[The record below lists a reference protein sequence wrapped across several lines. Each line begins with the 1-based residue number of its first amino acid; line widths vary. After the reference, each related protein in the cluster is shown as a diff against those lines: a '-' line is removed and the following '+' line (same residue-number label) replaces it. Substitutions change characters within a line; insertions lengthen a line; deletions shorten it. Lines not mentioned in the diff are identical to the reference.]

1 MKIAII
7 GTGYVGLV
15 SGADFANR
23 GHQVTC
29 VDINEARIEGLKQ
42 GVMPISE
49 VGLPELVAAGVKAGM
64 LEFSLDA
71 RAAIAEA
78 EIVFCCVGTPLA
90 DDGRAD
96 CGMIYEVARTFGES
110 ITKPTVLVNKST
122 VPVGTAMKCE
132 EIIKKELQNRKML
145 DSRPRVLAL
154 RGDPFFAVVSNPE
167 FLSQGTAV
175 RDTANPSRLIIGSDD
190 AWAIAQM
197 ELVNASFITA
207 GVPKIVMS
215 RASAELAKCAANAFL
230 ATKISFINEIAN
242 LCELVGANVDDIAA
256 SMGLDKRI
264 GPAFLNA
271 GIGYGGGCIPKD
283 TAALIATGHD
293 VGYEFKILPAVQAVN
308 ESQRRILYTKLCE
321 FMPERAGKRIAVWG
335 LAFKPG
341 TDDVRSAPSLQ
352 IVQNLLADGAEM
364 IAYDPTAQ
372 KNAAGLLPQLKF
384 AKTPLEAVQ
393 EADALLIC
401 TEWPEFAELSLE
413 KIAEMMSNK
422 LIIDGRGVYR
432 NVERPNN
439 VKYWTVGCG

>member
-15 SGADFANR
+15 SGADFASR
-23 GHQVTC
+23 GHEVVC
-29 VDINEARIEGLKQ
+29 VDINEARIEGLKR

-49 VGLPELVAAGVKAGM
+49 AGLPELVAAGVEAGR
-64 LEFSLDA
+64 LEFSTEA
-71 RAAIAEA
+71 EKAIAEA
-78 EIVFCCVGTPLA
+78 EIVFCCVGTPLG

-96 CGMIYEVARTFGES
+96 CSMIYEVARTFGRA

-122 VPVGTAMKCE
+122 VPVGTAVICE
-132 EIIKKELQNRKML
+132 KIINDELAARNLSIK
-145 DSRPRVLAL
+145 
-154 RGDPFFAVVSNPE
+154 FAVVSNPE

-197 ELVNASFITA
+197 ELVNASFIAA
-207 GVPKIVMS
+207 GVPKVIMS

-242 LCELVGANVDDIAA
+242 LCELVGANVDDIAL

-283 TAALIATGHD
+283 TAALIATGQD

-308 ESQRRILYTKLCE
+308 EAQRRILYTKLCE
-321 FMPERAGKRIAVWG
+321 FMPERAGRRIAVWG

-352 IVQNLLADGAEM
+352 IVEKLLADGAEVV
-364 IAYDPTAQ
+364 AYDPTAQ
-372 KNAAGLLPQLKF
+372 KNAALLLPQLKF
-384 AKTPLEAVQ
+384 ADSPLSAVK

-401 TEWPEFAELSLE
+401 TEWPEFAELNLDN
-413 KIAEMMSNK
+413 IAELMRGK
-422 LIIDGRGVYR
+422 LILDGRGVYR
-432 NVERPNN
+432 KQKKLDNVQ
-439 VKYWTVGCG
+439 YWTVGC

>member
-15 SGADFANR
+15 SGADFASR
-23 GHQVTC
+23 GHEVIC
-29 VDINEARIEGLKQ
+29 VDIHEARIEGLKK

-49 VGLPELVAAGVKAGM
+49 VGLPELVAAGVRAGR
-64 LEFSLDA
+64 LEFSTDSLS
-71 RAAIAEA
+71 AIAEA
-78 EIVFCCVGTPLA
+78 EIVFCCVGTPLGE
-90 DDGRAD
+90 DGRAD
-96 CGMIYEVARTFGES
+96 CAMIYEVARTFGRA

-122 VPVGTAMKCE
+122 VPVGTAVKCE
-132 EIIKKELQNRKML
+132 EIINNELKNRKIP
-145 DSRPRVLAL
+145 DSRP
-154 RGDPFFAVVSNPE
+154 DPFFSVVSNPE

-190 AWAIAQM
+190 AWAIGQM
-197 ELVNASFITA
+197 ESVNASFIAA
-207 GVPKIVMS
+207 GVPKVIMS

-242 LCELVGANVDDIAA
+242 LCEKVGANVDDIAA

-283 TAALIATGHD
+283 TAALIATGQD

-308 ESQRRILYTKLCE
+308 EAQRQILYTKLVE

-352 IVQNLLADGAEM
+352 IVEKLLADGAEV

-372 KNAAGLLPQLKF
+372 KNAATLLPQLEF
-384 AKTPLEAVQ
+384 ADSPVAAVK

-401 TEWPEFAELSLE
+401 TEWPEFAKLGLAG
-413 KIAEMMSNK
+413 IAEVMRGK
-422 LIIDGRGVYR
+422 LVLDGRGVYR
-432 NVERPNN
+432 NGKRPDD
-439 VKYWTVGCG
+439 VKYWTVGC